1 MAKYIDIKDFEGA
14 LTNADLED
22 LPDNVAQ
29 EIKNLK
35 IEAGRLK
42 KTFGAGASS
51 AVPAIGLTFVNNAT
65 APVSTYT
72 VYNIYTFVSDK
83 FSMGTQSSNDA
94 GDGYRYLL
102 VTITDSNV
110 VKLWWF
116 DFGLPDVTD
125 HLQVE
130 NDVVWFKTASA
141 HGFVEDDYVLVQDCK
156 DNASPQASISGAG
169 VYNQADHIPST
180 ATIGVNTDMARTW
193 GGKNFF
199 ETTLTTGA
207 STKGWGGKHSAHVL
221 VDEAVDFGGTK
232 FGAIGSI
239 AIAPMPSSV
248 GRVLSIAQ
256 GGASNADKLAY
267 CSTGDSYLDLSTTN
281 YNTYRAK
288 TNFTICGMISF
299 NEGIYI
305 HYSYQDSGNFNF
317 LVKYTCDASG
327 NVSEGTPITL
337 STSALCSKSYMTIA
351 NGNLYFIAVGLNVLY
366 KITTSDSAS
375 VISTTGIA
383 VIDTKGLT
391 SLIQTNNLNANGT
404 VSASEVNHE
413 YLTIVINTSNIT
425 KIYTLDIL
433 SSETSWT
440 LWGTTLEN
448 STVQQV
454 TKMDFGENSNKS
466 ESIVIWYQRAGVNYL
481 QYSSHTSSTIIN
493 ALYGNHINSSIF
505 SASIVITFID
515 KAYNLPSGTKYL
527 MVGTD
532 NVSSPTASSGILYR
546 VSSSKAVTEMMNP
559 GSDVSSGKVNWNPTC
574 FADCATPQNFF
585 TYAKAWIGVYGTE
598 AQAGTPASD
607 SADVF
612 KMSDIGWYANTWTGS
627 GDCEYR
633 WIDIIDRYS
642 VGTTF
647 YKKDRNPIIPFGDTL
662 RVLPGNIAKVGSS
675 EAKGTWIGHIDRSL
689 FNGSTVYG
697 PDWFVEQNRLTN
709 PFTFKNVELNL
720 TDEEIRGSDTLKYTV
735 TAIYDGVQETQI
747 DDDAIKRV
755 VANTGD
761 DDNVRKS
768 EIKLVLDLPI
778 STMSKRITGINVYRA
793 EKISGIYETYKLVT
807 SYTFVDTDV
816 TSTTSADA
824 ELIMNFEVFNDK
836 TIFIKD
842 KENAIKNWLND
853 GTVQNLT
860 SDQNSIDDN
869 NYYAYLS
876 PNWKYAIKVGSF
888 TKQHILKI
896 SAITGFEPT
905 GATLNEDLTA
915 IDSTIT
921 VNNVSNITDN
931 TVYKIG
937 QRDLSIS
944 ENNSQEDD
952 DADDYE
958 RVYIHNGGISGNNLT
973 VTRGFPNYTVTG
985 VSYTNTGTTITHSA
999 NGSIAVG
1006 HIINDG
1012 TGPTGVQSGA
1022 TIISITDSTHF
1033 EIDRPVTASQSSQ
1046 TLTVL
1051 TNAKEHSK
1059 YTSIKSDTATVTGW
1073 YKFVTDDSIKGRIH
1087 DDSWKIYKAKIPGP
1101 VPGGWNTQVG
1111 TKSEGAFAGK
1121 YMAVIIPQPSEDS
1134 NGDFTMAPWRDTDG
1148 TMKLSSI
1155 LAKKFTATKPS
1166 STSKTFKI
1174 EKVYTTFDEQLG
1186 FTYIEVD
1193 KGPQSGNWVDDEVIV
1208 STFADVSAV
1217 VSADVNE
1224 ISIID
1229 KGLSSLGEHP
1239 YGQEKK
1245 IKINAQFGK
1254 ILKGRLFLGNIVLD
1268 PGSKNEEQNDWV
1280 AYSELNAY
1288 DVRPVSNVI
1297 PFPDREGGQITGLS
1311 EIFGRL
1317 VVFKAQAIF
1326 VLDIID
1332 PATPTTWRRKES
1344 KINIGNIAPEGIVEI
1359 HDSIFF
1365 VHHDGIYKLDANTVA
1380 SADATPSIME
1390 KISLPIEDQ
1399 FDSAVSKKDIK
1410 GIYNQKDNELLY
1422 TWDIGSPATQVVW
1435 AYHIVLKTWR
1445 IVDTSTNLDL
1455 LTFGENS
1462 GPLAWDNTDTDIKK
1476 FDVDEAVGTA
1486 WKSKTF
1492 RMDLDKK
1499 RLIRYGMIQFT
1510 GTDSLTVNVYLDG
1523 SGSASF
1529 TKTIT
1534 ADGGV
1539 NRFPIKRYG
1548 KKFEIE
1554 LTTPSSTNPFSVER
1568 MRIET
1573 E

>member
-1 MAKYIDIKDFEGA
+1 MANFIDIKDFEGA

-42 KTFGAGASS
+42 KTFGAGTPSGI
-51 AVPAIGLTFVNNAT
+51 PAIGLTFVNNAT
-65 APVSTYT
+65 SPANTYT

-83 FSMGTQSSNDA
+83 FSMGTQSPNDA

-102 VTITDSNV
+102 VTVNDSNV

-130 NDVVWFKTASA
+130 NDVVWFQTASA

-169 VYNQADHIPST
+169 VYNKADHIPST
-180 ATIGVNTDMARTW
+180 TKIGVNTDNARTW

-199 ETTLTTGA
+199 ETTFTTGA
-207 STKGWGGKHSAHVL
+207 STKGWGGKHSTHVL
-221 VDEAVDFGGTK
+221 VDEAVDFGGTDW
-232 FGAIGSI
+232 GSIEEI

-248 GRVLSIAQ
+248 GRVLSIARN
-256 GGASNADKLAY
+256 GTELAY
-267 CSTGDSYLDLSTTN
+267 CSTDSSYSDLNETN
-281 YNTYRAK
+281 YNTYKTK
-288 TNFTICGMISF
+288 TNFAVCGMIAF
-299 NEGIYI
+299 NEGVYI
-305 HYSYQDSGNFNF
+305 HYSYQDGSPATNFNF

-327 NVSEGTPITL
+327 NVSEGSPITL
-337 STSALCSKSYMTIA
+337 STSALSTKSYMTIA
-351 NGNLYFIAVGLNVLY
+351 NGSLYFIAIGLNVLY
-366 KITTSDSAS
+366 KVTTSDSAS

-383 VIDTKGLT
+383 VANAKGLT
-391 SLIQTNNLNANGT
+391 SLIQTNNLNANGS
-404 VSASEVNHE
+404 VSVSEVNHE
-413 YLTIVINTSNIT
+413 YLTIVINTSNVT
-425 KIYTLDIL
+425 TIYTLDIL

-440 LWGTTLEN
+440 LWGTTLSN

-466 ESIVIWYQRAGVNYL
+466 ESIVIWYQRAGSIYL

-493 ALYGNHINSSIF
+493 ALYGNDINASIF
-505 SASIVITFID
+505 TASTVITFID
-515 KAYNLPSGTKYL
+515 KAYNIPSGAKYL

-546 VSSSKAVTEMMNP
+546 VSSSKDAQGIMNP

-598 AQAGTPASD
+598 AQAGTPASN

-633 WIDIIDRYS
+633 WIDIIDKYS

-647 YKKDRNPIIPFGDTL
+647 HKKDRNPIIPFGDTL

-675 EAKGTWIGHIDRSL
+675 EAKGAWLGYIDRSL

-697 PDWFVEQNRLTN
+697 PNWFVEQNRLTN
-709 PFTFKNVELNL
+709 PFTFKNVELVL
-720 TDEEIRGSDTLKYTV
+720 TDEEIRGSDTVKYTV

-747 DDDAIKRV
+747 DDDNIKQV
-755 VANTGD
+755 VTNTESS
-761 DDNVRKS
+761 DNVSKS

-793 EKISGIYETYKLVT
+793 EKISGVYETYKLIT

-824 ELIMNFEVFNDK
+824 ELKMNVEAFSDNIAFV
-836 TIFIKD
+836 KD
-842 KENAIKNWLND
+842 QDNAIKDWLND

-860 SDQNSIDDN
+860 SDQNSITDN
-869 NYYAYLS
+869 NYYDWS
-876 PNWKYAIKVGSF
+876 SGNFEYALKVGSYE
-888 TKQHILKI
+888 KQKIERI
-896 SAITGFEPT
+896 SAITGFEQT
-905 GATLNEDLTA
+905 GATLNEDLNAT
-915 IDSTIT
+915 DTTIT
-921 VNNVSNITDN
+921 VNNVINVSDN

-937 QRDLSIS
+937 QRDLSIG
-944 ENNSQEDD
+944 EANSYVDD

-958 RVYIHNGGISGNNLT
+958 RIKVTGISGNDLT
-973 VTRGFPNYTVTG
+973 VVRGWDG
-985 VSYTNTGTTITHSA
+985 SA
-999 NGSIAVG
+999 G
-1006 HIINDG
+1006 D
-1012 TGPTGVQSGA
+1012 A
-1022 TIISITDSTHF
+1022 T
-1033 EIDRPVTASQSSQ
+1033 
-1046 TLTVL
+1046 L
-1051 TNAKEHSK
+1051 AKEHSK
-1059 YTSIKSDTATVTGW
+1059 FDPIKADTATVTGW
-1073 YKFVTDDSIKGRIH
+1073 YQFETDDPIKGRFH
-1087 DDSWKIYKAKIPGP
+1087 NDSWKIFKEKIGP
-1101 VPGGWNTQVG
+1101 GWNTQIS

-1121 YMAVIIPQPSEDS
+1121 YMGVIIPLPSEDTA
-1134 NGDFTMAPWRDTDG
+1134 GTFTMAPWRDTDG
-1148 TMKLSSI
+1148 TMKLSSV
-1155 LAKKFTATKPS
+1155 LAKKFTAGTELNQNGNPIS
-1166 STSKTFKI
+1166 PVVTRTFDI
-1174 EKVYTTFDEQLG
+1174 QKVYAFWDEQLG
-1186 FTYIEVD
+1186 FTFIEVD
-1193 KGPQSGNWVDDEVIV
+1193 KGFQAGNWTDDDVTV

-1217 VSADVNE
+1217 VGTDVNE

-1317 VVFKAQAIF
+1317 VVFKAQAIY
-1326 VLDIID
+1326 VLDIVD

-1359 HDSIFF
+1359 HDSVFF

-1399 FDSAVSKKDIK
+1399 FDSAISKKDIK

-1445 IVDTSTNLDL
+1445 KVDTFTNLDL

-1462 GPLAWDNTDTDIKK
+1462 GPVAWDNTDTDIKK

-1486 WKSKTF
+1486 WKSKKF
-1492 RMDLDKK
+1492 RLDLDNKK
-1499 RLIRYGMIQFT
+1499 LLRYGMVQFT
-1510 GTDSLTVNVYLDG
+1510 GTDTLTVNLYLDG

-1548 KKFEIE
+1548 KNFEIE
-1554 LTTPSSTNPFSVER
+1554 LTTPTSTNAFSVER

>member
-42 KTFGAGASS
+42 KTFGAGTSS

-65 APVSTYT
+65 SPVGTYT

-83 FSMGTQSSNDA
+83 FLMGSQSPNDA

-102 VTITDSNV
+102 VTINDSNV

-116 DFGLPDVTD
+116 DFGMPDVTD

-141 HGFVEDDYVLVQDCK
+141 HGFVEDDYVLVQNCK

-180 ATIGVNTDMARTW
+180 LSVGVNTDNARPW

-199 ETTLTTGA
+199 ETTLTSGA
-207 STKGWGGKHSAHVL
+207 STKGWGGKHNTHVL
-221 VDEAVDFGGTK
+221 IDEAVGFGGSA

-239 AIAPMPSSV
+239 AITPTSS

-256 GGASNADKLAY
+256 GGPSNADKLAF
-267 CSTGDSYLDLSTTN
+267 CSTGGSYLDLNTTN
-281 YNTYRAK
+281 YNTYRTK
-288 TNFTICGMISF
+288 SDFTICGMISF

-305 HYSYQDSGNFNF
+305 HYSYRDGTPTANFNF
-317 LVKYTCDASG
+317 LVKYTCDANG
-327 NVSEGTPITL
+327 NVSEDTPITL
-337 STSALCSKSYMTIA
+337 SNSALCSKSYMTIA
-351 NGNLYFIAVGLNVLY
+351 NGHLYFVAVGLNVLY
-366 KITTSDSAS
+366 KVTTSNSAS
-375 VISTTGIA
+375 IIDTTGLTI
-383 VIDTKGLT
+383 INTKGIT
-391 SLIQTNNLNANGT
+391 SLVQTNNLNADGT
-404 VSASEVNHE
+404 TNFSGEVNHE
-413 YLTIVINTSNIT
+413 YLTLVINTSNVT

-440 LWGTTLEN
+440 QYGTNLAN
-448 STVQQV
+448 SIVKQV

-466 ESIVIWYQRAGVNYL
+466 ESLVIWYQRSGGNYI
-481 QYSSHTSSTIIN
+481 QYSTHTSSTIIN
-493 ALYGNHINSSIF
+493 TIYGNDVNASTF
-505 SASIVITFID
+505 TTSAPIVFID
-515 KAYNLPSGTKYL
+515 KAFNIPSGVKYL

-532 NVSSPTASSGILYR
+532 NTSSPDTSGILYR
-546 VSSSKAVTEMMNP
+546 VSSSKGVEEIMNP
-559 GSDVSSGKVNWNPTC
+559 GSDVSTGKVNWNPTC

-585 TYAKAWIGVYGTE
+585 TYAKAWVCVYGTE
-598 AQAGTPASD
+598 AQAGSPLAD

-612 KMSDIGWYANTWTGS
+612 RMSDIGWYANTWAGT

-633 WIDIIDRYS
+633 WIDIIDRYD

-647 YKKDRNPIIPFGDTL
+647 HKKDKNPIIPFGDTL
-662 RVLPGNIAKVGSS
+662 RVLPGNIAKVLTS

-689 FNGSTVYG
+689 FNGSKIYG

-709 PFTFKNVELNL
+709 PFTFKNVELVK
-720 TDEEIRGSDTLKYTV
+720 TDEEIRGSDTIKYTI

-747 DDDAIKRV
+747 DDDNIKQFV
-755 VANTGD
+755 TNIEGD
-761 DDNVRKS
+761 DDVSKS

-778 STMSKRITGINVYRA
+778 STMSKRITGLNVYRA
-793 EKISGIYETYKLVT
+793 EKFSGVYETYKLIT
-807 SYTFVDTDV
+807 TYTFVDTNV

-824 ELIMNFEVFNDK
+824 QLKMNVEAHTDK
-836 TIFIKD
+836 IAYIKD
-842 KENAIKNWLND
+842 QDDAIKNWLND
-853 GTVQNLT
+853 GTVQNLS
-860 SDQNSIDDN
+860 SDQNGITDN
-869 NYYAYLS
+869 NYYVWQSL
-876 PNWKYAIKVGSF
+876 NFEYALKVGSYE
-888 TKQHILKI
+888 KQKI
-896 SAITGFEPT
+896 ERIDAITGFEQT
-905 GATLNEDLTA
+905 GATLNEDLNAT
-915 IDSTIT
+915 DTTIT
-921 VNNVSNITDN
+921 VNNVSNISNN

-937 QRDLSIS
+937 QRDLSIG
-944 ENNSQEDD
+944 EVNSYVDD

-958 RVYIHNGGISGNNLT
+958 RIKVTGIVGNDLT
-973 VTRGFPNYTVTG
+973 VTRGWDG
-985 VSYTNTGTTITHSA
+985 SA
-999 NGSIAVG
+999 G
-1006 HIINDG
+1006 D
-1012 TGPTGVQSGA
+1012 A
-1022 TIISITDSTHF
+1022 T
-1033 EIDRPVTASQSSQ
+1033 
-1046 TLTVL
+1046 L
-1051 TNAKEHSK
+1051 AKEHSK
-1059 YTSIKSDTATVTGW
+1059 FDPIKADTATVTGW
-1073 YKFVTDDSIKGRIH
+1073 YQFETDDPIVGRFH
-1087 DDSWKIYKAKIPGP
+1087 NDSWKIYKEKIGP
-1101 VPGGWNTQVG
+1101 GWNTQIS
-1111 TKSEGAFAGK
+1111 TKSQGAFAGK
-1121 YMAVIIPQPSEDS
+1121 YMGVIIPLPSEDS
-1134 NGDFTMAPWRDTDG
+1134 AGTFTMAPWRDTDG

-1155 LAKKFTATKPS
+1155 LAKNFTAGTMLNSNQNPIS
-1166 STSKTFKI
+1166 PVVTRTFNI
-1174 EKVYTTFDEQLG
+1174 QKVYTSWDEQLG
-1186 FTYIEVD
+1186 FTFIEVD
-1193 KGPQSGNWVDDEVIV
+1193 RAFQAGNWTDDDVTV

-1217 VSADVNE
+1217 VSDSLNE

-1239 YGQEKK
+1239 YGQETK

-1254 ILKGRLFLGNIVLD
+1254 ILKGRLFLGNLVLD
-1268 PGSKNEEQNDWV
+1268 PGNKNEEQNDWG

-1317 VVFKAQAIF
+1317 IVFKAQAIF

-1359 HDSIFF
+1359 HDSVFF
-1365 VHHDGIYKLDANTVA
+1365 VHHDGIYKIDANTIA

-1399 FDSAVSKKDIK
+1399 FDSAISKKDIK

-1445 IVDTSTNLDL
+1445 IVDTSTNLDI

-1476 FDVDEAVGTA
+1476 FDVDEAVGIA
-1486 WKSKTF
+1486 WKSKKF
-1492 RMDLDKK
+1492 RLDLDKK

-1554 LTTPSSTNPFSVER
+1554 ITTPSSTNPFSVER

>member
-1 MAKYIDIKDFEGA
+1 MANFIDIKDFEGA

-42 KTFGAGASS
+42 KTFGAGVSS
-51 AVPAIGLTFVNNAT
+51 ATPSFGLTLVNNAT
-65 APVSTYT
+65 SPADTYV
-72 VYNIYTFVSDK
+72 VYNIYTFISDK
-83 FSMGTQSSNDA
+83 FEMGSSSSNDA
-94 GDGYRYLL
+94 GDGFRYLL
-102 VTITDSNV
+102 VTINDSNK
-110 VKLWWF
+110 VKLWWY
-116 DFGLPDVTD
+116 DYSLPDVND

-130 NDVVWFKTASA
+130 NDILWFQTASA
-141 HGFVEDDYVLVQDCK
+141 HGFVEDDYVLVQNCK

-169 VYNQADHIPST
+169 VYERADVVPST
-180 ATIGVNTDMARTW
+180 TKIGINTDTARTW
-193 GGKNFF
+193 GGGNFF
-199 ETTLTTGA
+199 ETTLPTGA
-207 STKGWGGKHSAHVL
+207 STKGWGGKHSAHVQ
-221 VDEAVDFGGTK
+221 VDESVDFGGTDW
-232 FGAIGSI
+232 SSVQEI
-239 AIAPMPSSV
+239 AIAPMSSSV
-248 GRVLSIAQ
+248 GRVLSIAKN
-256 GGASNADKLAY
+256 GTELAY
-267 CSTGDSYLDLSTTN
+267 CSTGSSYADLSETN
-281 YNTYRAK
+281 YNTYKTK
-288 TNFTICGMISF
+288 TNFTICGLIGF

-305 HYSYQDSGNFNF
+305 HYSYQDSGNYNY

-383 VIDTKGLT
+383 VIDAKGLT

-404 VSASEVNHE
+404 TSVGEVNHE
-413 YLTIVINTSNIT
+413 YLTIVVTSSSANTNV
-425 KIYTLDIL
+425 YTLDIL
-433 SSETSWT
+433 SGETSWAT
-440 LWGTTLEN
+440 WGTTLAN
-448 STVQQV
+448 TTVQQV

-466 ESIVIWYQRAGVNYL
+466 ESLVLWYIGASSRKYL
-481 QYSSHTSSTIIN
+481 QYSTHNSTTVINTINTDVSSSTFGVAVDI
-493 ALYGNHINSSIF
+493 A
-505 SASIVITFID
+505 FID
-515 KAYNLPSGTKYL
+515 KAYNIPSGTKYL
-527 MVGTD
+527 IVGTNNAVD
-532 NVSSPTASSGILYR
+532 GGGNATDSGILYR
-546 VSSSKAVTEMMNP
+546 VNSSKTVEVMIDP
-559 GSDVSSGKVNWNPTC
+559 GTSSGKTNWNPTC

-585 TYAKAWIGVYGTE
+585 THAKAWIGVYGTE
-598 AQAGTPASD
+598 AQDASANE
-607 SADVF
+607 SADVY
-612 KMSDIGWYANTWTGS
+612 KMSDIGWYANTWNGS
-627 GDCEYR
+627 GDCDYR
-633 WIDIIDRYS
+633 WIDIASRYS
-642 VGTTF
+642 LATS
-647 YKKDRNPIIPFGDTL
+647 YHKKDRNPIIPFGDTL
-662 RVLPGNIAKVGSS
+662 RVLPGSIAKIGSN
-675 EAKGTWIGHIDRSL
+675 EAKGAWLGYIDRSL

-720 TDEEIRGSDTLKYTV
+720 TDEEIRSSDTVKYTV

-761 DDNVRKS
+761 DDNVSKS

-793 EKISGIYETYKLVT
+793 EKISGIYETYKLIT

-836 TIFIKD
+836 TFFIKD
-842 KENAIKNWLND
+842 QENAIKNWLND

-860 SDQNSIDDN
+860 SDQNSITDN
-869 NYYAYLS
+869 NYYAYSS

-888 TKQHILKI
+888 TKQHIETI
-896 SAITGFEPT
+896 SAITGYDPT

-921 VNNVSNITDN
+921 VNNVSNITN
-931 TVYKIG
+931 STVYKIG
-937 QRDLSIS
+937 QRDLSIGTS
-944 ENNSQEDD
+944 VGHEDD

-958 RVYIHNGGISGNNLT
+958 RIQVTGISGNNLT
-973 VTRGFPNYTVTG
+973 VTRGYPNYTVTG
-985 VSYTNTGTTITHSA
+985 VSYTNEGTTITHSA

-1012 TGPTGVQSGA
+1012 TGPTGVPSGA
-1022 TIISITDSTHF
+1022 TIVSITDSTHF
-1033 EIDRPVTASQSSQ
+1033 VIDRPVTASQSSQ

-1059 YTSIKSDTATVTGW
+1059 YTSIKADTATITGW
-1073 YKFVTDDSIKGRIH
+1073 YKFVTDDNIKGRMH

-1101 VPGGWNTQVG
+1101 APGGWNTQIG
-1111 TKSEGAFAGK
+1111 TKSVGAFAGK
-1121 YMAVIIPQPSEDS
+1121 YMAIIIPQPSEDS

-1186 FTYIEVD
+1186 FTFIEVD
-1193 KGPQSGNWVDDEVIV
+1193 KGPQSANWVDGEVIV

-1217 VSADVNE
+1217 VSTDVNE

-1254 ILKGRLFLGNIVLD
+1254 ILKGRLFLGNLVLD

-1317 VVFKAQAIF
+1317 VVFKAQAIY
-1326 VLDIID
+1326 VLDIVD

-1359 HDSIFF
+1359 HDSVFF

-1399 FDSAVSKKDIK
+1399 FDSAISKKDIK

-1445 IVDTSTNLDL
+1445 KVDTFTNLDL

-1462 GPLAWDNTDTDIKK
+1462 GPITWDNTDTDIKK
-1476 FDVDEAVGTA
+1476 FDVDEAVGTV
-1486 WKSKTF
+1486 WKSKKF
-1492 RMDLDKK
+1492 RLDLDNKK
-1499 RLIRYGMIQFT
+1499 LLRYGMVQFT
-1510 GTDSLTVNVYLDG
+1510 GTDTLTVNVYLDG

-1548 KKFEIE
+1548 KNFEIE
-1554 LTTPSSTNPFSVER
+1554 LTTPTSTNAFSVER